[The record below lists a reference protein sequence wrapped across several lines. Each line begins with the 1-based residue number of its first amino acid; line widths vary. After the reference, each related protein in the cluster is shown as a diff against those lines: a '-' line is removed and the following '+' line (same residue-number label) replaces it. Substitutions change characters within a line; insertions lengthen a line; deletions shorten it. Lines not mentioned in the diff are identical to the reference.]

1 MDPRVNRRR
10 PRPSRGRIGALALA
24 LGVVAARGADP
35 RRSRGL
41 YEVRTHTGM
50 PHLDENL
57 RYAVV
62 TEQRC
67 LDPQDLST
75 VFWMLGDA
83 SLQGCKLA
91 KVQGEPAHAVY
102 ALQCSGGH
110 GASGDAHWEL
120 TPRRLSGVLNV
131 RLGGK
136 NMTFYQRITATPIG
150 ACR

>member
-1 MDPRVNRRR
+1 MQRCVNRHR
-10 PRPSRGRIGALALA
+10 PRPSCGRIGALALA

-35 RRSRGL
+35 PEQRL
-41 YEVRTHTGM
+41 YEVRTQTGM
-50 PHLDENL
+50 PHLEENL

-91 KVQGEPAHAVY
+91 KVLDEPGHAVY

-110 GASGDAHWEL
+110 GTSGDARWEL

-136 NMTFYQRITATPIG
+136 NMTFYQRIAATPIG